1 MVIRPRSAGLRQR
14 RGPVYELAVS
24 STTKQTSAVG
34 GVTSIS
40 TSTTWFGFGFGSGL
54 GSSLTLIS

>member
-40 TSTTWFGFGFGSGL
+40 TSTTWFGFGFGSG
-54 GSSLTLIS
+54 